1 METMNAASSR
11 YSVSIPNRDR
21 AIFREMARRMGW
33 ETKRIRNIKAE
44 EIYEP
49 NATTLRAMQA
59 VREGKVYKASS
70 AEDLINQILG

>member
-33 ETKRIRNIKAE
+33 ETKRIRNIKEE

-49 NATTLRAMQA
+49 NATTLSAMQA
-59 VREGKVYKASS
+59 VRAGKVYKASS